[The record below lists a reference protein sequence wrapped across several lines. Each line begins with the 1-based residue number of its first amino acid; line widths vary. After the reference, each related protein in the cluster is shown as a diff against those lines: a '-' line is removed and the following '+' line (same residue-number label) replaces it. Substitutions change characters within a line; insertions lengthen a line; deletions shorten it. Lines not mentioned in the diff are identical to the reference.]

1 MPAKT
6 MPERAHA
13 VNLRKGR
20 VAIAD
25 CAYVITA
32 VCHQRL
38 ALLSGLYEARCVV
51 NGFRSCDDMGLSQT
65 LAFVVMPDHFHWLLI
80 LKEGGLDS
88 LLRRLKSTTAIEL
101 NKMNQQT
108 GRQIWQKAYYDHA
121 IRADEDVKA
130 VARYIVANPIR
141 AGLVKNL
148 SNFSFWDVCWL

>member
-1 MPAKT
+1 M
-6 MPERAHA
+6 
-13 VNLRKGR
+13 
-20 VAIAD
+20 
-25 CAYVITA
+25 ITA

-108 GRQIWQKAYYDHA
+108 GRQILAKSLL
-121 IRADEDVKA
+121 RSC
-130 VARYIVANPIR
+130 N
-141 AGLVKNL
+141 
-148 SNFSFWDVCWL
+148 SC